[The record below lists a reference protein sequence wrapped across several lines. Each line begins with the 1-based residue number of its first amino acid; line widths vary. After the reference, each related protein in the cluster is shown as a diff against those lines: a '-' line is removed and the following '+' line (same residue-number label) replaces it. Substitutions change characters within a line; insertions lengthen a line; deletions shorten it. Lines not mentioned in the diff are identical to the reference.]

1 MTSPTHL
8 TRDGIRDA
16 GLLDDSWA
24 MLRESVLTG
33 ANRSFRFRRP
43 LTMLREEYLMTKPG
57 SKPNARITTERRVTM
72 YAEMW
77 DGSTIL
83 LRRAAPGTEANY
95 WGVMSSLL
103 LAAFTFE
110 AYLNH
115 IGPRLF
121 KTWRRMD
128 RLPVLSKFDI
138 ICERLDVA
146 FPVDSRPRTSIQE
159 LFHFRNALAHGRSE
173 TVSDIKVRPFDR
185 VDPEFFADVPMTT
198 WEQLITH
205 ESAKRIR
212 EDVEG
217 VIRKMNP
224 VADPHG
230 PPAFSPSIT
239 SRKAVLE
246 DGSAVSARIKR
257 SASGASIAVSNHPK
271 KI

>member
-1 MTSPTHL
+1 
-8 TRDGIRDA
+8 
-16 GLLDDSWA
+16 
-24 MLRESVLTG
+24 
-33 ANRSFRFRRP
+33 
-43 LTMLREEYLMTKPG
+43 MTKPT

-72 YAEMW
+72 YVEMW

-83 LRRAAPGTEANY
+83 LRRAAPGSEANH
-95 WGVMSSLL
+95 WGLMSALL
-103 LAAFTFE
+103 FAAFTFE

-115 IGPRLF
+115 IGPTLF
-121 KTWRRMD
+121 KTWRRME

-146 FPVDSRPRTSIQE
+146 FPVDSRPRTSILE
-159 LFHFRNALAHGRSE
+159 LFNFRNALAHGRSE
-173 TVSDIKVRPFDR
+173 TVSDVRVRPFDR
-185 VDPEFFADVPMTT
+185 VDAEFFADIPKTT

-212 EDVEG
+212 EDIEG

-224 VADPHG
+224 LADPHG

-239 SRKAVLE
+239 SRNAVLE
-246 DGSAVSARIKR
+246 DGSAVSARIQR
-257 SASGASIAVSNHPK
+257 SVSGASIAGTNRPK